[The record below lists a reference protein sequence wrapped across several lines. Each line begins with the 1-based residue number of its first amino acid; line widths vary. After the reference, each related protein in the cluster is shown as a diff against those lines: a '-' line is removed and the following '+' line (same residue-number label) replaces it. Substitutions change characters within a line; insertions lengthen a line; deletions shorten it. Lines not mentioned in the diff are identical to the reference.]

1 MRGGQS
7 DSEQERP
14 IVAGRTSSSS
24 QTRPLPRVRFST
36 ADFPAGEGWDIWCEQ
51 IGEVFDVTLEAGE
64 NAAARVDVDLIQF
77 DQLLFGAIGLSG
89 PRQRGVRSARKA
101 RRDQL
106 DHYVVELYTH
116 GGNFGETPSGTFEA
130 GTGSVNVTDMAR
142 PLTVVSGDAQSLTLT
157 IPRPLLDAQLPANA
171 GLHGLV
177 LADGPG
183 RFLADYLMLLRR
195 QLPQLGEGD
204 AAWVSQGTMAMVA
217 ACLAPSMKP
226 SDEASA
232 PVNAVLL
239 NRVERLIES
248 MLGHRQ
254 LSAQHLC
261 AALGVSRSRL
271 YRLFEPH
278 GGVAQYI
285 QSRRLEKI
293 RAALL
298 DPQDGRRISDL
309 AYTYGFVSAAHFSR
323 CFRRHFG
330 YAPSDIRDLAGEERH
345 DAFGP
350 APSCGRLFANWLRP
364 PS

>member
-1 MRGGQS
+1 M
-7 DSEQERP
+7 
-14 IVAGRTSSSS
+14 AGRASSSDA
-24 QTRPLPRVRFST
+24 QPLPCVRFST
-36 ADFPAGEGWDIWCEQ
+36 ADFPGGEGWDIWREQ

-64 NAAARVDVDLIQF
+64 GAAARVDVELIQCE
-77 DQLLFGAIGLSG
+77 QLLFGAIGLSG

-101 RRDQL
+101 RRDGL
-106 DHYVVELYTH
+106 DHYVIELYTH
-116 GGNFGETPSGTFEA
+116 GGNFGETPAGDFEA
-130 GTGSVNVTDMAR
+130 GTGTINVTDLAR
-142 PLTVVSGDAQSLTLT
+142 PLTVSSGDARSLTLT
-157 IPRPLLDAQLPANA
+157 VPRTLLDAHLPANA
-171 GLHGLV
+171 NLHGLV

-183 RFLADYLMLLRR
+183 SFLADYLLLLRR
-195 QLPQLGEGD
+195 QLSRLGEGD
-204 AAWVSQGTMAMVA
+204 AAWLSRGTVAMVA

-226 SDEASA
+226 PDEVSA

-239 NRVERLIES
+239 GRVEHLVES
-248 MLGHRQ
+248 MLGDRQ
-254 LSAQHLC
+254 LSARHIC

-285 QSRRLEKI
+285 QNRRLAKI

-298 DPQDGRRISDL
+298 DPQDRQRISDL

-330 YAPSDIRDLAGEERH
+330 YSPSEVRDRVRDERYE
-345 DAFGP
+345 AVGP
-350 APSCGRLFANWLRP
+350 APPCDRLFASWLRP

>member
-1 MRGGQS
+1 MAAS
-7 DSEQERP
+7 SPSSEAAQ
-14 IVAGRTSSSS
+14 
-24 QTRPLPRVRFST
+24 PLPSVRFST
-36 ADFPAGEGWDIWCEQ
+36 ADFSAREGWDIWREQ
-51 IGEVFDVTLEAGE
+51 IGEVFDVKLETGE
-64 NAAARVDVDLIQF
+64 AAAARVDVELIQF

-106 DHYVVELYTH
+106 DHYVVEFYTR
-116 GGNFGETPSGTFEA
+116 GGNFGETPAGSFEA
-130 GTGSVNVTDMAR
+130 GAGTVNVTDMAQ
-142 PLTVVSGDAQSLTLT
+142 PLTVTSGDAHSLTLT
-157 IPRPLLDAQLPANA
+157 VPRALLDVHLPANT

-183 RFLADYLMLLRR
+183 GFLADYLMLLRR

-204 AAWVSQGTMAMVA
+204 AAWVSKGTVAMLA
-217 ACLAPSMKP
+217 ACLSPSMTP
-226 SDEASA
+226 PEEASA

-285 QSRRLEKI
+285 QSRRLAKI

-298 DPQDGRRISDL
+298 DPQDRRRISDL
-309 AYTYGFVSAAHFSR
+309 AYTYGFVSTAHFSR

-330 YAPSDIRDLAGEERH
+330 YAASEIRGFTRDERRE
-345 DAFGP
+345 ASGP
-350 APSCGRLFANWLRP
+350 VSSCDRLFAGWPGNSQTRR
-364 PS
+364 

>member
-1 MRGGQS
+1 
-7 DSEQERP
+7 
-14 IVAGRTSSSS
+14 VSS
-24 QTRPLPRVRFST
+24 LPSVRFST

-51 IGEVFDVTLEAGE
+51 IGEVFDVVLDAEQR
-64 NAAARVDVDLIQF
+64 AAARVDVELIQF

-106 DHYVVELYTH
+106 DHYVIELYTH
-116 GGNFGETPSGTFEA
+116 GGNLGETPSGSFKAGA
-130 GTGSVNVTDMAR
+130 GTVNVTDMAR
-142 PLTVVSGDAQSLTLT
+142 PLTVTSGDAHSLTLT
-157 IPRPLLDAQLPANA
+157 VPRPLLDAHLPANA
-171 GLHGLV
+171 RLHGLV

-183 RFLADYLMLLRR
+183 GFLADYLMLLRR
-195 QLPQLGEGD
+195 QLPQLDEGD
-204 AAWVSQGTMAMVA
+204 AAWVRQGTVAMVA
-217 ACLAPSMKP
+217 ACLAPSMTP
-226 SDEASA
+226 PEEASA

-239 NRVERLIES
+239 GRVERLIES

-278 GGVAQYI
+278 GGVAEYI
-285 QSRRLEKI
+285 QNRRLAKI

-298 DPQDGRRISDL
+298 DPQDRRRISDL
-309 AYTYGFVSAAHFSR
+309 AYAYGFVSAAHFSR

-330 YAPSDIRDLAGEERH
+330 YSPSEIRGLAGDEAR
-345 DAFGP
+345 DTLGP
-350 APSCGRLFANWLRP
+350 APSCSRLFANWLRQ